1 MMSWLGALRIVML
14 NLLVIKNMEMSYEEL
29 NETNL
34 IMK

>member
-14 NLLVIKNMEMSYEEL
+14 NLLVIKNMEMSYEQL

>member
-14 NLLVIKNMEMSYEEL
+14 NLLVIKNMEMSYEYL
-29 NETNL
+29 NETDL